1 VVNSEKS
8 SNGEK
13 WDEGNRWIKRD
24 VSRGYDQI
32 DSVIFVVG
40 READAFSD
48 VERRQKRQKVVM
60 SVGLSRW
67 ML

>member
-1 VVNSEKS
+1 V
-8 SNGEK
+8 NGEK